1 MDEDEDEDATTR
13 WSEDGAAF
21 ARALSE
27 TRSSTSTST
36 ATASVMTRIGEVV
49 WRSTFDGAVPLAGM
63 GLALAK
69 KKKTYDLLRVN
80 LKGTP
85 TVYRERVRLDDD
97 LGDELDDQV
106 VDSVTLGK
114 KLRHADGAE
123 WVERERELVVLGRGK
138 TSVGTVITMWTYDDA
153 DDFPNFRCMRVIDCG
168 GDVAPR
174 RSMFRTPRRLRVA
187 LRSEDGAFSVAVW
200 SSIGSLSVFCV
211 SKDFTSLAY
220 AAVNAA

>member
-1 MDEDEDEDATTR
+1 M
-13 WSEDGAAF
+13 
-21 ARALSE
+21 
-27 TRSSTSTST
+27 
-36 ATASVMTRIGEVV
+36 
-49 WRSTFDGAVPLAGM
+49 
-63 GLALAK
+63 
-69 KKKTYDLLRVN
+69 
-80 LKGTP
+80 
-85 TVYRERVRLDDD
+85 YRERVRLDDD

-187 LRSEDGAFSVAVW
+187 QQPQLRRHRRRRAARRAADEEDC
-200 SSIGSLSVFCV
+200 L
-211 SKDFTSLAY
+211 LPLQ
-220 AAVNAA
+220 